1 MKTFL
6 DCLPCLVRQ
15 ALDSVRLVTDD
26 ETVHE
31 ELLRTV
37 LRAISEMDL
46 NQSPPTM
53 GQRIHRLIRGLT
65 GQDDPYQE
73 IKTAHNNLAL
83 RIYPTLR
90 ARVEQSKHPLH
101 TAIRLAIAGNV
112 IDMAVNSR
120 LTERHVHEGIDRA
133 LTLPFEGNVQE
144 FSEAISKA
152 ERILYLADNAGEI
165 VLDRLLI
172 EQMPMEKVT
181 VVVRGS
187 PVINDATVID
197 AQTAGLTGRV
207 EVIDN
212 GSDAPGTVLDDCG
225 EAFVAR
231 FNKADM
237 IIAKGN
243 GNYETLSDVD
253 RDVFFALKAKCTV
266 IARDLGCP
274 VDTLVL
280 RRSAQAPGTARGKA
294 PQGHQKGPTSPVTP
308 EYSSGM

>member
-1 MKTFL
+1 MKTFV
-6 DCLPCLVRQ
+6 DCIPCLVRQ

-26 ETVHE
+26 EAVHK

-37 LRAISEMDL
+37 LRAISDMDL
-46 NQSPPTM
+46 RQSPPTM
-53 GQRIHRLIRGLT
+53 GQRIHRLIRTLT
-65 GQDDPYQE
+65 GQRDPYRE
-73 IKTAHNNLAL
+73 MKTAHNHLAL
-83 RIYPTLR
+83 QIYPTLKT
-90 ARVEQSKHPLH
+90 RVEQSEHPLQ

-120 LTERHVHEGIDRA
+120 LSERHVRDGIDRA

-144 FSEAISKA
+144 FSRAISKA

-172 EQMPMEKVT
+172 EQMPMKKLT

-187 PVINDATVID
+187 PVINDATMID
-197 AQTAGLTGRV
+197 AETAGITELV
-207 EVIDN
+207 ETIDN
-212 GSDAPGTVLDDCG
+212 GSDAPGTLLDDCS
-225 EAFVAR
+225 EAFRER
-231 FNKADM
+231 FNSVDV

-243 GNYETLSDVD
+243 GNYETLSEVD
-253 RDVFFALKAKCTV
+253 RDIFFALKVKCSV

-280 RRSAQAPGTARGKA
+280 QRSAQRPGASRRKRR
-294 PQGHQKGPTSPVTP
+294 
-308 EYSSGM
+308 SSI